1 MSAPPTLSIPP
12 GQIVRGTIA
21 ALVIG
26 TVVLAVFVLPAEY
39 AVDPTGVG
47 RALGLLR
54 PTESATIIAPTAG
67 NNTPGQPVVRET
79 SAYRADEMTVTL
91 ATAESV
97 EIKAF
102 MGRGRRF
109 VFTWT
114 SEGGPVNVDMH
125 SEPASPT
132 AEGNYASYWKE
143 DDQTTGHGAFEA
155 PFDGMHGWFWQNL
168 GAEPVTIRLKTAGYY
183 DRIERLQQ

>member
-1 MSAPPTLSIPP
+1 MSSPPAQSITT
-12 GQIVRGTIA
+12 GQIVRGTIVA
-21 ALVIG
+21 FAIATVILV
-26 TVVLAVFVLPAEY
+26 VFVLPAEY
-39 AVDPTGVG
+39 AVDPTGIG
-47 RALGLLR
+47 RALGVLR
-54 PTESATIIAPTAG
+54 PTESAAIIAPAAG
-67 NNTPGQPVVRET
+67 NTTPGQPVVRE
-79 SAYRADEMTVTL
+79 SAPYRTDELTVTL

-114 SEGGPVNVDMH
+114 AEGGPINIDMH

-132 AEGNYASYWKE
+132 AEGNYASYWKA
-143 DDQTTGHGAFEA
+143 DDQTSGHGAFEA
-155 PFDGMHGWFWQNL
+155 PFDGMHGWYWQNL

>member
-1 MSAPPTLSIPP
+1 VSSPQTLSVTT
-12 GQIVRGTIA
+12 GQIVRGTIVA
-21 ALVIG
+21 FAIAI
-26 TVVLAVFVLPAEY
+26 VVLVVFVLPAEY
-39 AVDPTGVG
+39 AIDPTGIG

-54 PTESATIIAPTAG
+54 PTGTVAIIAPTAG
-67 NNTPGQPVVRET
+67 NVTPGQPVIREVA
-79 SAYRADEMTVTL
+79 AYRTDELTVTL

-109 VFTWT
+109 VFSWT
-114 SEGGPVNVDMH
+114 AEGGPINVDMH
-125 SEPASPT
+125 SEPT
-132 AEGNYASYWKE
+132 APAADGNYASYWKE
-143 DDQTTGHGAFEA
+143 DDQTGGHGAFEA
-155 PFDGMHGWFWQNL
+155 PFDGMHGWYWQNL